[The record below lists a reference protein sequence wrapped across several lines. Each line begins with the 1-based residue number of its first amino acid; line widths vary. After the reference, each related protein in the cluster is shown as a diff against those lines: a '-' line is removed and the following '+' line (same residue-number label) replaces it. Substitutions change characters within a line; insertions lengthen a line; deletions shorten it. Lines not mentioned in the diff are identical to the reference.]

1 MDRVIIHDGSK
12 GMHWHIRRWRG
23 YDGKLTE
30 EGRKRYDYYENKTDR
45 VYNTARQKQ
54 LMANKPYVK
63 SNKWGTQVEDLSRFT
78 TQELKAL
85 TERAEAENN
94 YRKVYNTYRNTGL
107 RQFVESAK
115 NFAKDAS
122 SALDTVAKVM
132 NSVNNIKQQMKRSKD
147 LDKGKYGQKIKD
159 RSYDKNKPRNNAPK
173 LGGKS
178 K

>member
-1 MDRVIIHDGSK
+1 MDRVIIHDGIK
-12 GMHWHIRRWRG
+12 NMRWHVRRWRG

-30 EGRKRYDYYENKTDR
+30 EGKKRYDYYENKTDR
-45 VYNTARQKQ
+45 VYNTAKNKQ
-54 LMANKPYVK
+54 MIANKPYVK
-63 SNKWGTQVEDLSRFT
+63 SGKWGSEKEDLSRFT
-78 TQELKAL
+78 TQELKVL

-115 NFAKDAS
+115 SFAKDAS
-122 SALDTVAKVM
+122 SAFETIAKVM
-132 NSVNNIKQQMKRSKD
+132 SSVNDIKAQMKRSKD
-147 LDKGKYGQKIKD
+147 IDRGKYSEKYKGKGK
-159 RSYDKNKPRNNAPK
+159 DKNKPRNNAPK

>member
-12 GMHWHIRRWRG
+12 GMRWHVRRWRG

-30 EGRKRYDYYENKTDR
+30 EGKKRYDYYENKTDR
-45 VYNTARQKQ
+45 VYNTAKNKQ
-54 LMANKPYVK
+54 MIANKPYVK
-63 SNKWGTQVEDLSRFT
+63 SGKWGSEKEDLSRFT
-78 TQELKAL
+78 TQELKVL

>member
-54 LMANKPYVK
+54 MMANKPYVK

-115 NFAKDAS
+115 SFAKDAS

-159 RSYDKNKPRNNAPK
+159 RSYDKDKPRNNAPK